1 MGCGCGGKKSR
12 IKFAREMAERK
23 AKKEKEKQKKEQIS
37 E

>member
-12 IKFAREMAERK
+12 AKFAREMAERK
-23 AKKEKEKQKKEQIS
+23 AKKAKEKQKKEQIT